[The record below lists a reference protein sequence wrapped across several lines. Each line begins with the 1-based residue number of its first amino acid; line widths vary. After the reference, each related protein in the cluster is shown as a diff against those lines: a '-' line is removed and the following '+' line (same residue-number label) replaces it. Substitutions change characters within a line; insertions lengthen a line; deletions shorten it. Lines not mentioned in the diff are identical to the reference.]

1 MHVYLKSTQ
10 DPRIR
15 SPPLFL
21 DDAQLLNLQP
31 IPLRLRPIGGAP

>member
-1 MHVYLKSTQ
+1 MHVYLKSIQ

-21 DDAQLLNLQP
+21 DDAQLLHLQP
-31 IPLRLRPIGGAP
+31 IPFRLRPIGGAP